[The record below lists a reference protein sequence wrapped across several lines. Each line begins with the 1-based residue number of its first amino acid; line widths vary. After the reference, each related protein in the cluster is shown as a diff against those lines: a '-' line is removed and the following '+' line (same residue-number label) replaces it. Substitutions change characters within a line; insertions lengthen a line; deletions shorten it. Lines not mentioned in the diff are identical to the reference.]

1 MLGAI
6 FGDIAGSVYEFNNI
20 KTTEFDLLGKGTT
33 FTDDSILTIAVAYW
47 LLDGS
52 LTKERLAFTLSYF
65 VKKYPSPMGSYGS
78 RFLQWAHGDIS
89 KPYNSWGNGS
99 AMRVSPVGWAFDT
112 LEETE
117 KIAALTAEVTHN
129 HPEGIKGAQATAAAI
144 YMARNLATKAEIKQ
158 YIETKYG
165 YNLSLS
171 CNDIR
176 PTYQFNESCQETVP
190 QAIIAFLDSV
200 DFESAIRLA
209 VSLGGDSD
217 TLACITGGI
226 AEAFYGMTE
235 SIPETTEHY
244 SHNTVYFKEKVQEK
258 LPIDLSSTVD
268 EFYEKIINKNLRF
281 RGKNDS
287 ATVWKQVNWRQV
299 SFEDKVLTEESYK
312 SFLLGYGP
320 DWDMRYGVYYE
331 DGWSY
336 IYRSYFLIKKFR
348 FKKQN
353 DGLYHVSDLYDSDKV
368 VEFDVLEDI
377 LWHGYFQ
384 QPFSYKNRVG
394 K

>member
-52 LTKERLAFTLSYF
+52 LSKERLAFTLSYF
-65 VKKYPSPMGSYGS
+65 VKKNPSPMGSYGS

-99 AMRVSPVGWAFDT
+99 AMRVAPVGWAFDT

-158 YIETKYG
+158 YIETNYG
-165 YNLSLS
+165 YNLSRT
-171 CNDIR
+171 CNEIR
-176 PTYQFNESCQETVP
+176 PTYKFNESCQETVP

-226 AEAFYGMTE
+226 AEAFYGME
-235 SIPETTEHY
+235 YSLPETTESNH
-244 SHNTVYFKEKVQEK
+244 TVVCFSDKALKK
-258 LPIDLSSTVD
+258 LPNDLSNIVN
-268 EFYEKIINKNLRF
+268 EFYEKFVNKNKRF
-281 RGKNDS
+281 WGKNES
-287 ATVWKQVNWRQV
+287 ATILETKNWKKVDID
-299 SFEDKVLTEESYK
+299 DKILDEESYQ
-312 SFLLGYGP
+312 SFLKSYGP
-320 DWDMRYGVYYE
+320 DSDMKFGVYYE
-331 DGWSY
+331 DGWNY
-336 IYRSYFLIKKFR
+336 IYRSHFLLKKFR
-348 FKKQN
+348 FIKQN
-353 DGLYHVSDLYDSDKV
+353 DGLYHISDYFDLEKV
-368 VEFDVLEDI
+368 VEYDVLEDV
-377 LWHGYFQ
+377 LCWGYFRK
-384 QPFSYKNRVG
+384 PFTYRF
-394 K
+394 